1 MEPIRPADAQRV
13 TVFGSTLNIT
23 ATSPG
28 VSNRSGISMVTGYSC
43 FAWMAAV
50 SGQISIVPHRPATS
64 VPAAHIYR
72 AVTRTARVPNTGV
85 NADGHVLSGV
95 NSEQHR

>member
-1 MEPIRPADAQRV
+1 MEPMRPAEAQRV

-43 FAWMAAV
+43 FALMTAV
-50 SGQISIVPHRPATS
+50 SGQISIVPYQPAMS
-64 VPAAHIYR
+64 VPAAHVNR
-72 AVTRTARVPNTGV
+72 AVTRIPTGPNTGV
-85 NADGHVLSGV
+85 KADARLIYGGT
-95 NSEQHR
+95 